1 MVLTISILQKNNE
14 LGEKHCADVLYA
26 SEGLKSVEWL
36 MWWQRNEKMLLIN
49 PLMEGF
55 FDERLFVNSFHTH
68 AHPHTH
74 TQANKKHFALD
85 THELCGPLVNSHTDI
100 QALTHVHS
108 NALCYLIL
116 HTHKHPQAHTPMCT
130 PMHTHA
136 HTRTHTHLHSHAL
149 TRTSLSFS
157 CTRNFEWNVTKAN
170 CFLMTI
176 HSQECWVEFR
186 FSRQVLSFPFLF

>member
-1 MVLTISILQKNNE
+1 
-14 LGEKHCADVLYA
+14 
-26 SEGLKSVEWL
+26 
-36 MWWQRNEKMLLIN
+36 MLLDNI
-49 PLMEGF
+49 LMEQF
-55 FDERLFVNSFHTH
+55 FLVERLFFNSFS
-68 AHPHTH
+68 HPLTPTMPTRARVHTH
-74 TQANKKHFALD
+74 TNKKHFALD

-157 CTRNFEWNVTKAN
+157 CTRNFE
-170 CFLMTI
+170 
-176 HSQECWVEFR
+176 
-186 FSRQVLSFPFLF
+186 